1 MQPSEII
8 SVNLW
13 QILVSLLNLVI
24 LFLIIKKF
32 LYQPVKNVLKSRQD
46 KIDEQNNK
54 ASEYLSDAERTK
66 AELEAKLNEAESKA
80 DEILNEATVNATRRK
95 EKILGEAREE
105 ADSIIRQ
112 AKTNAELEMKK
123 AESHIKEEIIEV
135 SSLLAQK
142 MLRREISKEDH
153 RELIDSFIESVGNEN
168 EADV

>member
-13 QILVSLLNLVI
+13 QILVSLLNLVL

-46 KIDEQNNK
+46 KIDEQNSQ
-54 ASEYLSDAERTK
+54 AEAYLSEAEETK
-66 AELEAKLNEAESKA
+66 AQLEAKLNNAENQA

-95 EKILGEAREE
+95 EKILAEARDE
-105 ADSIIRQ
+105 ADAIIRQ

-123 AESHIKEEIIEV
+123 AESDIKTQIVDVSFELSKKIIE
-135 SSLLAQK
+135 
-142 MLRREISKEDH
+142 REINKEDH
-153 RELIDSFIESVGNEN
+153 HKLIDSFIEQIGDGDE
-168 EADV
+168 E

>member
-66 AELEAKLNEAESKA
+66 AELEAKLNDAENQA
-80 DEILNEATVNATRRK
+80 DNILNEATVNAQRRK
-95 EKILGEAREE
+95 EKILDEARDE
-105 ADSIIRQ
+105 ADAIIRQ

-123 AESHIKEEIIEV
+123 AESDIKTQIVDVSFELSKKIIEREIKEE
-135 SSLLAQK
+135 
-142 MLRREISKEDH
+142 DH
-153 RELIDSFIESVGNEN
+153 HNLIDSFITQIGDGDEE
-168 EADV
+168 

>member
-66 AELEAKLNEAESKA
+66 AELEAKLNDAENQA
-80 DEILNEATVNATRRK
+80 DNILNEATVNAQRRK
-95 EKILGEAREE
+95 EKILDEARDE
-105 ADSIIRQ
+105 AESIIRQ
-112 AKTNAELEMKK
+112 AKTNAELEIKK
-123 AESHIKEEIIEV
+123 AESEIKTQIVDVSFELSKKIIEREIKEE
-135 SSLLAQK
+135 
-142 MLRREISKEDH
+142 DH
-153 RELIDSFIESVGNEN
+153 HKLIDSFITQIGDGDEE
-168 EADV
+168 

>member
-32 LYQPVKNVLKSRQD
+32 LYQPVKNVLKSRQE
-46 KIDEQNNK
+46 KIDEKNSQ
-54 ASEYLSDAERTK
+54 AEAYLSEAEETKAQLESKLNDAE
-66 AELEAKLNEAESKA
+66 NQA

-95 EKILGEAREE
+95 EKILAEARDE
-105 ADSIIRQ
+105 ADAIIRQ

-123 AESHIKEEIIEV
+123 AESDIKTQIVDVSFELSKKIIE
-135 SSLLAQK
+135 
-142 MLRREISKEDH
+142 REINKEDH
-153 RELIDSFIESVGNEN
+153 HKLIDSFIEQIGDGDE
-168 EADV
+168 E

>member
-46 KIDEQNNK
+46 KIDEKNNI
-54 ASEYLSDAERTK
+54 ADRYLSDAEKTK
-66 AELEAKLNEAESKA
+66 NELEAKLNDAESKA
-80 DEILNEATVNATRRK
+80 DEILNEATLNAQRRK
-95 EKILGEAREE
+95 EKIISEARDE
-105 ADSIIRQ
+105 ADTIIRQ

-123 AESHIKEEIIEV
+123 AESDIKTQIVDVSFELSKKIIE
-135 SSLLAQK
+135 
-142 MLRREISKEDH
+142 REITKEDH
-153 RELIDSFIESVGNEN
+153 HKLIDSFIEQIGDED
-168 EADV
+168 EE

>member
-66 AELEAKLNEAESKA
+66 AELEAKLNDAENQA
-80 DEILNEATVNATRRK
+80 DNILNEATVNAQRRK
-95 EKILGEAREE
+95 EKILDEARDE
-105 ADSIIRQ
+105 AESIIRQ

-123 AESHIKEEIIEV
+123 AESEIKTQIVDVSFELSKKIIE
-135 SSLLAQK
+135 
-142 MLRREISKEDH
+142 REINKEDH
-153 RELIDSFIESVGNEN
+153 HKLIDSFITQIGDSDEE
-168 EADV
+168 

>member
-46 KIDEQNNK
+46 KIDEQNSK
-54 ASEYLSDAERTK
+54 AAEYLSEAEETK
-66 AELEAKLNEAESKA
+66 AQLEAKLNEAESKA

-123 AESHIKEEIIEV
+123 AESEIKTQIVDVSFELSKKIIE
-135 SSLLAQK
+135 
-142 MLRREISKEDH
+142 REISQEDH
-153 RELIDSFIESVGNEN
+153 HKLIDSFIEQIGDGDE
-168 EADV
+168 E

>member
-32 LYQPVKNVLKSRQD
+32 LYQPVKNVLKSRQE
-46 KIDEQNNK
+46 KIDEKNSQ
-54 ASEYLSDAERTK
+54 AEAYLSEAEETK
-66 AELEAKLNEAESKA
+66 AQLEAKLNDAENQA

-95 EKILGEAREE
+95 EKILAEARDE
-105 ADSIIRQ
+105 ADAIIRQ

-123 AESHIKEEIIEV
+123 AESDIKTQIVDVSFELSKKIIEREIKEE
-135 SSLLAQK
+135 
-142 MLRREISKEDH
+142 DH
-153 RELIDSFIESVGNEN
+153 HKLIDTFISSIGDDDEE
-168 EADV
+168 

>member
-66 AELEAKLNEAESKA
+66 AELEAKLNDAENQA
-80 DEILNEATVNATRRK
+80 DNILNEATVNAQRRK
-95 EKILGEAREE
+95 EKILDEARDE
-105 ADSIIRQ
+105 AESIIRQ

-123 AESHIKEEIIEV
+123 AESDIKTQIVDVSFELSKKIIEREIKEE
-135 SSLLAQK
+135 
-142 MLRREISKEDH
+142 DH
-153 RELIDSFIESVGNEN
+153 HKLIDSFIEQIGDGDE
-168 EADV
+168 E

>member
-54 ASEYLSDAERTK
+54 ASEYLNDAERTK
-66 AELEAKLNEAESKA
+66 AELEAKLNDAENQA
-80 DEILNEATVNATRRK
+80 DNILNEATVNAQRRK
-95 EKILGEAREE
+95 EKILDEARDE
-105 ADSIIRQ
+105 AESIIRQ

-123 AESHIKEEIIEV
+123 AESEIKTQIVDVSFELSKKIIEREIKEE
-135 SSLLAQK
+135 
-142 MLRREISKEDH
+142 DH
-153 RELIDSFIESVGNEN
+153 HKLIDSFITQIGDGDEE
-168 EADV
+168 

>member
-32 LYQPVKNVLKSRQD
+32 LYQPVKNVLKSRQE

-66 AELEAKLNEAESKA
+66 AELEAKLNDAENQA
-80 DEILNEATVNATRRK
+80 DNILNEATVNAQRRK
-95 EKILGEAREE
+95 EKILDEARDE
-105 ADSIIRQ
+105 AESIIRQ

-123 AESHIKEEIIEV
+123 AESEIKTQIVDVSFELSKKIIE
-135 SSLLAQK
+135 
-142 MLRREISKEDH
+142 REINKEDH
-153 RELIDSFIESVGNEN
+153 HKLIDSFITQIGDGDEE
-168 EADV
+168 

>member
-66 AELEAKLNEAESKA
+66 AELEAKLNDAENQA
-80 DEILNEATVNATRRK
+80 DNILNEATVNAQRRK
-95 EKILGEAREE
+95 EKILGEARDE
-105 ADSIIRQ
+105 AESIIRQ

-123 AESHIKEEIIEV
+123 AESEIKTQIVDVSFELSKKIIEREIKEE
-135 SSLLAQK
+135 
-142 MLRREISKEDH
+142 DH
-153 RELIDSFIESVGNEN
+153 HKLIDSFITQIGDGDEE
-168 EADV
+168 

>member
-66 AELEAKLNEAESKA
+66 AELEAKLNDAENQA
-80 DEILNEATVNATRRK
+80 DNILNEATVNAQRRK
-95 EKILGEAREE
+95 EKILDEARDE
-105 ADSIIRQ
+105 ADAIIRQ

-123 AESHIKEEIIEV
+123 AESDIKTQIVDVSFELSKKIIEREIKEE
-135 SSLLAQK
+135 
-142 MLRREISKEDH
+142 DH
-153 RELIDSFIESVGNEN
+153 HKLIDSFITQIGDGDEE
-168 EADV
+168 

>member
-66 AELEAKLNEAESKA
+66 TELEAKLNDAENQA
-80 DEILNEATVNATRRK
+80 DNILNEATVNAQRRK
-95 EKILGEAREE
+95 DKILSEARDE
-105 ADSIIRQ
+105 AESIIRQ

-123 AESHIKEEIIEV
+123 AESEIKTQIVDVSFELSKKIIEREIKEE
-135 SSLLAQK
+135 
-142 MLRREISKEDH
+142 DH
-153 RELIDSFIESVGNEN
+153 HKLIDSFITQIGDGDEE
-168 EADV
+168 

>member
-13 QILVSLLNLVI
+13 QIVVSLLNLVI

-32 LYQPVKNVLKSRQD
+32 LYQPVKNVLKSRQE
-46 KIDEQNNK
+46 KIDEKNSQ
-54 ASEYLSDAERTK
+54 AEAYLSEAEETK
-66 AELEAKLNEAESKA
+66 AELEAKLNDAENQA

-95 EKILGEAREE
+95 EKILAEARDE

-123 AESHIKEEIIEV
+123 AQSEIKTQIVDVSVALSEKLIEREIKEE
-135 SSLLAQK
+135 
-142 MLRREISKEDH
+142 DH
-153 RELIDSFIESVGNEN
+153 HKLIDSFIAQIGDGDEE
-168 EADV
+168 

>member
-13 QILVSLLNLVI
+13 QIVVSLLNLVI

-32 LYQPVKNVLKSRQD
+32 LYQPVKNMLKSRQE
-46 KIDEQNNK
+46 KIDEKNRQ
-54 ASEYLSDAERTK
+54 AEAYLSEAEETK
-66 AELEAKLNEAESKA
+66 AQLEAKLNDAENQA

-95 EKILGEAREE
+95 EKILAEARDE

-123 AESHIKEEIIEV
+123 AESDIKTQIVDVSFELSKKIIEREIKEE
-135 SSLLAQK
+135 
-142 MLRREISKEDH
+142 DH
-153 RELIDSFIESVGNEN
+153 HKLIDSFITQIGDGDEE
-168 EADV
+168 